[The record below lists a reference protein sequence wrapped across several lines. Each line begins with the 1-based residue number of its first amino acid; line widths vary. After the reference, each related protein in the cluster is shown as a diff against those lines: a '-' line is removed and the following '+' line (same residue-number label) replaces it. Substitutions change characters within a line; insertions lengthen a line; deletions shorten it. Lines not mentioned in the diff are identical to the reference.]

1 MAPLPLP
8 LPRAPDQTRERLLD
22 AGETL
27 FGRYGYDGVTTRQLA
42 ALAQVNQ
49 SAIPYHFGG
58 KKGVYL
64 AVAQRICQA
73 TGEQLGREARAIHAC
88 LSPDITPAEA
98 GDLLVRLAAHIAR
111 LVFRPEHRGP
121 WYAFLSREMLQPG
134 PAFDL
139 LYDQFTAPIHDL
151 TETLIARMTGQ
162 PPTDP
167 GTRLL
172 AHAFHGQL
180 VGFAYGRSALGRRL
194 DWGAR
199 DELAPVFTPPQVE
212 AVVAAVERFARITVT
227 GLLAGIAAPPPAP

>member
-1 MAPLPLP
+1 
-8 LPRAPDQTRERLLD
+8 
-22 AGETL
+22 
-27 FGRYGYDGVTTRQLA
+27 
-42 ALAQVNQ
+42 
-49 SAIPYHFGG
+49 
-58 KKGVYL
+58 
-64 AVAQRICQA
+64 
-73 TGEQLGREARAIHAC
+73 
-88 LSPDITPAEA
+88 
-98 GDLLVRLAAHIAR
+98 
-111 LVFRPEHRGP
+111 
-121 WYAFLSREMLQPG
+121 MLQPG

-151 TETLIARMTGQ
+151 TETLVARMTSQ